1 MSSFVM
7 SDEYPMLCNAVYNI
21 GYDIVPSD
29 KILQFHKPEQR
40 HIDMQML
47 KINNDIFLLKEC
59 TELRKKLDN
68 RGYSII
74 FCKNNITKYY
84 PSFVALNCL
93 YIGGKLYGREDA
105 IDNSVKKYCSNNN
118 IEIVNVNQG
127 YTRCSTAVIGKNAA
141 ITADTTIYEA
151 LKNNDIDVLKIDSG
165 NIKLE
170 GYNYGFIGGA
180 CTILD
185 DNTLIFFGDAKTH
198 PNYPVIEKFCI
209 IHNVKILN
217 LIENSPLIDI
227 GGAIKI

>member
-59 TELRKKLDN
+59 TELRRKLDN
-68 RGYSII
+68 RGYNIVL
-74 FCKNNITKYY
+74 CKNNITKYY
-84 PSFVALNCL
+84 PSCVALNCI
-93 YIGGKLYGREDA
+93 YICGKLYGREDA

-127 YTRCSTAVIGKNAA
+127 YTRCSTAVIGKDAA

-165 NIKLE
+165 SIKLE

-180 CTILD
+180 CTMLN
-185 DNTLIFFGDAKTH
+185 DNILIFFGDAKTH
-198 PNYPVIEKFCI
+198 PNYPIIEKFCI

-217 LIENSPLIDI
+217 LIDDSPLIDI

>member
-59 TELRKKLDN
+59 TELRRKLDN
-68 RGYSII
+68 RGYNII
-74 FCKNNITKYY
+74 PCKNNITKYY
-84 PSFVALNCL
+84 PSCVALNCI
-93 YIGGKLYGREDA
+93 YICGKLYGREDA

-127 YTRCSTAVIGKNAA
+127 YTRCSTAVIGKDAA

-165 NIKLE
+165 SIKLE

-180 CTILD
+180 CTMLN

-198 PNYPVIEKFCI
+198 PNYPIIEKFCI

-217 LIENSPLIDI
+217 LIDDSPLIDI

>member
-1 MSSFVM
+1 M

-47 KINNDIFLLKEC
+47 KINNGIFLLKEC
-59 TELRKKLDN
+59 TELRRKLDN
-68 RGYSII
+68 RGYNII
-74 FCKNNITKYY
+74 LCKNNITKYY

-93 YIGGKLYGREDA
+93 YICGKLYGREDA

-127 YTRCSTAVIGKNAA
+127 YTRCSTAVIGKDAA

-165 NIKLE
+165 SIKLE

-180 CTILD
+180 CTMLN

-198 PNYPVIEKFCI
+198 PNYPIIEKFCI

-217 LIENSPLIDI
+217 LIDDSPLIDI